1 MKRMSAMVLSTICIM
16 NALASPVA
24 TAFADTNGYEVVD
37 LSANS
42 DKLMGA
48 GLAEEETASPS
59 TLSEDVGDS
68 DEISEEEL
76 GDLTQYREDSW
87 HGEGSFKDGLGRYVK
102 PSSTVASGYL
112 YSMYWEVDPSIEYT
126 HEMEVEAA
134 RAVFKKR
141 RDAERAEK
149 KKRADLVK
157 RVGDVEKYR
166 TYTNEDKTVFTDVA
180 GREVYKTDRNE
191 SGWAFASGD
200 SEREYTQDVE
210 LQTIGEYLD
219 KKEAEEKKA
228 QELKALEA
236 QWSTVKKKYAYL
248 EKDYAGSSK
257 QSDVKLYVLPDA
269 LTLNMLDF
277 RNYTVFKYESDTFK
291 DLEPHYSEI
300 LDFIK
305 RTYPDLGEVS
315 IQRAGIANDKYGI
328 VFTATVGDSEEN
340 PLYAGKDK
348 LDNGYTW
355 INDDMRK
362 TWTFFLPVNITN
374 KDLIFVDAG
383 SDRLDIR
390 PNQEISDDAL
400 AVVKKYLIENRKLS
414 SIDVADKMVKY
425 DTAGKYHYLDV
436 KYVSLG
442 SEEPVDA
449 KIRFLKVEGIKHDDD
464 NFYIDFSEGKTKL
477 SEADIERLNKS
488 LGVMKNNV
496 FYDFNVGA
504 LNLSTD
510 TRDPRLQGGAVLVDF
525 GHDADL
531 PSYTI
536 GPCYDGVGSFTD
548 SGSLIYKYKISA
560 DVPYG
565 HNDFLLTSLKYNDIM
580 DTDLYVYNSVLFKEQ
595 VPGSVSLNDYVKSK
609 NGGHNIVKLIR
620 FEQGK
625 YRLSEGTT
633 RLIGLSYVDDEGQT
647 KYYMIKLKPEMTTL
661 WFKEGGSRELT
672 NVDERLKTK
681 IKDVLLEKYGN
692 IIKDVWVSDT
702 FRYDTVNFAFSYM
715 NGKRVAGQVKLVPD
729 MSRRFPPM
737 MCRPYTKTDVMID
750 VYMKDRNTGS
760 VSAGYIE
767 YDDKNYVV
775 KVSEKVEEPKNN
787 EVEHETLK
795 ESPSELPKEN
805 PTKEVL
811 TPSEIVKEKDPV
823 ESTPS
828 ELLKD
833 TVSSVGEV
841 AIQQEKDLKN
851 STSNNVGSVGGSH
864 GFTRQNDAPNPE
876 KSFESKNDI
885 DIKTVENPAGEV
897 AGVDRQAGI
906 TVTDGNVRGN
916 LGLAN
921 SNHNTGISRNVK
933 TSDSSIPYVYAGL
946 FMTSVF
952 GFMVSLFKKC
962 KENE

>member
-42 DKLMGA
+42 EKLMGA

-59 TLSEDVGDS
+59 TIAEESESS
-68 DEISEEEL
+68 DDISEAEL
-76 GDLTQYREDSW
+76 GDLTQYRDDGW

-112 YSMYWEVDPSIEYT
+112 YSTYREVDPSIEYT

-141 RDAERAEK
+141 RDAERAER

-219 KKEAEEKKA
+219 KKEADEKKA

-248 EKDYAGSSK
+248 DKDYASSSE

-269 LTLNMLDF
+269 VTLDMLDF
-277 RNYTVFKYESDTFK
+277 RNYTVFKYESGEFK

-305 RTYPDLGEVS
+305 RTYSDLGEVS

-362 TWTFFLPVNITN
+362 TWTFLLPVNTVN

-383 SDRLDIR
+383 SDRLDIK
-390 PNQEISDDAL
+390 PNQEISDNAL

-414 SIDVADKMVKY
+414 SIDVTDKMVKY

-436 KYVSLG
+436 KYVPLG

-510 TRDPRLQGGAVLVDF
+510 TRDPRLQDGAVLVDF

-531 PSYTI
+531 PTYKI
-536 GPCYDGVGSFTD
+536 GSCYDGVGNFRD
-548 SGSLIYKYKISA
+548 SDSLVYKHKIVA

-625 YRLSEGTT
+625 YYLSEGTT

-672 NVDERLKTK
+672 TVDERLKTK

-692 IIKDVWVSDT
+692 IIRDVWVSDT

-715 NGKRVAGQVKLVPD
+715 NGKRVAGQVKLIPD

-737 MCRPYTKTDVMID
+737 MCIPYTKTDVMID
-750 VYMKDRNTGS
+750 VYMKDRNSS

-775 KVSEKVEEPKNN
+775 KVSEKVEESKTN
-787 EVEHETLK
+787 EAEHEALK
-795 ESPSELPKEN
+795 EGPSELPKDVLTPPEIVKEDKPIKSIPSELPKEN
-805 PTKEVL
+805 ISLAGDAGVP
-811 TPSEIVKEKDPV
+811 
-823 ESTPS
+823 
-828 ELLKD
+828 
-833 TVSSVGEV
+833 
-841 AIQQEKDLKN
+841 QEKDLKN
-851 STSNNVGSVGGSH
+851 SASNSIGSIDNSH
-864 GFTRQNDAPNPE
+864 GYVRQSEASNSE
-876 KSFESKNDI
+876 KLFEGKRDTDVRI
-885 DIKTVENPAGEV
+885 VENPSGEV
-897 AGVDRQAGI
+897 AGVDRQADV
-906 TVTDGNVRGN
+906 TVSDSSVRGN
-916 LGLAN
+916 LGLVN
-921 SNHNTGISRNVK
+921 LSNNTGVSRNVK
-933 TSDSSIPYVYAGL
+933 TSDSSILLVYMGL
-946 FMTSVF
+946 FMTSML
-952 GFMVSLFKKC
+952 GFMVSFFKKC

>member
-37 LSANS
+37 LSVNS

-59 TLSEDVGDS
+59 TMSEEASDS
-68 DEISEEEL
+68 GEISEEML
-76 GDLTQYREDSW
+76 GDLEQYRNKPGH
-87 HGEGSFKDGLGRYVK
+87 HGEGSFTDGLGRYVK
-102 PSSTVASGYL
+102 PSSTVASGYV
-112 YSMYWEVDPSIEYT
+112 YSTYWEDTPSIEYT

-141 RDAERAEK
+141 RDAERAER

-219 KKEAEEKKA
+219 KKEADEKKA

-248 EKDYAGSSK
+248 DKDYASSSK

-269 LTLNMLDF
+269 VTLDMLDF
-277 RNYTVFKYESDTFK
+277 RNYTVFKYESGEFK

-340 PLYAGKDK
+340 PLYVGKDK

-362 TWTFFLPVNITN
+362 TWTFLLPVNTVN

-383 SDRLDIR
+383 SDRLDIK

-414 SIDVADKMVKY
+414 SIDVTDKMVKY

-436 KYVSLG
+436 KYVPLG

-477 SEADIERLNKS
+477 SEADIERLNES

-531 PSYTI
+531 PTYKI
-536 GPCYDGVGSFTD
+536 GSCYDGVGNFRD
-548 SGSLIYKYKISA
+548 SDSLVYKHKIAA

-625 YRLSEGTT
+625 YYLSEGTT

-681 IKDVLLEKYGN
+681 IKDVLLEKYGS

-750 VYMKDRNTGS
+750 VYMNDRNTGS

-775 KVSEKVEEPKNN
+775 KVSEKVEEPKTN
-787 EVEHETLK
+787 EAEHEALK
-795 ESPSELPKEN
+795 ESSSELPKD
-805 PTKEVL
+805 VL
-811 TPSEIVKEKDPV
+811 TPSEIVKEDKPIK
-823 ESTPS
+823 STPS
-828 ELLKD
+828 ELPKEN
-833 TVSSVGEV
+833 VSPTGDVGV
-841 AIQQEKDLKN
+841 PQEKDLKDSASN
-851 STSNNVGSVGGSH
+851 SIGSIGNSH
-864 GFTRQNDAPNPE
+864 GYVRQSEASNSE
-876 KSFESKNDI
+876 KSFEGKKDTDVRI
-885 DIKTVENPAGEV
+885 VENPSGEV
-897 AGVDRQAGI
+897 AGVDRQADV
-906 TVTDGNVRGN
+906 TVGDSSVREN
-916 LGLAN
+916 LGLVN
-921 SNHNTGISRNVK
+921 PSNNTGVSRNVK
-933 TSDSSIPYVYAGL
+933 TSDSSILLVYAGL
-946 FMTSVF
+946 FMTSML
-952 GFMVSLFKKC
+952 GFLVSLFKKC

>member
-24 TAFADTNGYEVVD
+24 TAFADTNGYELVD

-42 DKLMGA
+42 EKLMGA

-59 TLSEDVGDS
+59 TIAEESESS
-68 DEISEEEL
+68 DDISEAEL
-76 GDLTQYREDSW
+76 GDLTQYRDDGW

-166 TYTNEDKTVFTDVA
+166 TYTNEDKTVFMDVA

-219 KKEAEEKKA
+219 KKEADEKKA

-236 QWSTVKKKYAYL
+236 QWSVVKKKYAYL

-269 LTLNMLDF
+269 VTLNMLDF
-277 RNYTVFKYESDTFK
+277 RNYTVFKYESGTFK

-328 VFTATVGDSEEN
+328 VFTAIVGDSEEN

-362 TWTFFLPVNITN
+362 TWTFLLPVNTVN

-383 SDRLDIR
+383 SDRLDIK

-414 SIDVADKMVKY
+414 SIDVTDKMVKY

-436 KYVSLG
+436 KYVPLG

-510 TRDPRLQGGAVLVDF
+510 TRLQGGAVLVDF

-565 HNDFLLTSLKYNDIM
+565 HNDFLLTGLKYNDIV

-625 YRLSEGTT
+625 YHLSEGTT

-672 NVDERLKTK
+672 TVDERLKTK

-692 IIKDVWVSDT
+692 IIKDVWVSDI
-702 FRYDTVNFAFSYM
+702 FRYDTVNFAFSYL
-715 NGKRVAGQVKLVPD
+715 NDKRVAGQVKLVPD

-750 VYMKDRNTGS
+750 VYMNDRNTGS

-775 KVSEKVEEPKNN
+775 KVSEKVEEPKTN
-787 EVEHETLK
+787 EAEHEALK
-795 ESPSELPKEN
+795 ESPSELPKD
-805 PTKEVL
+805 VL
-811 TPSEIVKEKDPV
+811 TPSEIVKEDKPIK
-823 ESTPS
+823 STPS
-828 ELLKD
+828 ELPKENI
-833 TVSSVGEV
+833 SSAGDAGVP
-841 AIQQEKDLKN
+841 QEKDLKN
-851 STSNNVGSVGGSH
+851 SASNSIGSIGNSH
-864 GFTRQNDAPNPE
+864 GYVRQSEAFNSE
-876 KSFESKNDI
+876 KSFEGKKDTDVRI
-885 DIKTVENPAGEV
+885 VENPSGEV
-897 AGVDRQAGI
+897 AGVDRQVGA
-906 TVTDGNVRGN
+906 TVSDGNVRGN
-916 LGLAN
+916 LGLVN
-921 SNHNTGISRNVK
+921 PSNNTGVSRNVK
-933 TSDSSIPYVYAGL
+933 TSDSSILLVYAGL
-946 FMTSVF
+946 FMASVF

>member
-59 TLSEDVGDS
+59 TMAEEAGDS
-68 DEISEEEL
+68 DEISEAEL
-76 GDLTQYREDSW
+76 GDLTQYRSDGW
-87 HGEGSFKDGLGRYVK
+87 HGEGSFVDGLERYVK
-102 PSSTVASGYL
+102 PSSTVASGYV
-112 YSMYWEVDPSIEYT
+112 YSTYWEDTPSIEYT

-134 RAVFKKR
+134 RVVFKKR

-149 KKRADLVK
+149 KKRADLLK
-157 RVGDVEKYR
+157 KVGDVEQYR

-219 KKEAEEKKA
+219 KKEADEKKA

-236 QWSTVKKKYAYL
+236 QWSVVKKKYAYL
-248 EKDYAGSSK
+248 EKDYASSSK

-269 LTLNMLDF
+269 VTLNMLDF

-291 DLEPHYSEI
+291 DLESHYSEI

-305 RTYPDLGEVS
+305 RTYLDLGEVS

-340 PLYAGKDK
+340 PLYAGKNE
-348 LDNGYTW
+348 LDDGYTW

-362 TWTFFLPVNITN
+362 TWTFLLPVNTVN

-383 SDRLDIR
+383 SDRLDIK

-414 SIDVADKMVKY
+414 SIDVTDKMVKY

-436 KYVSLG
+436 KYVPLG

-449 KIRFLKVEGIKHDDD
+449 KIRFLKVQGLKHDDD

-565 HNDFLLTSLKYNDIM
+565 HNDFLFTGLKYNDIV

-609 NGGHNIVKLIR
+609 NGGHDIVKLIR

-625 YRLSEGTT
+625 YHLSEGTT

-672 NVDERLKTK
+672 TVDERLKTK

-702 FRYDTVNFAFSYM
+702 FRYDIVNFAFSYM

-729 MSRRFPPM
+729 MSHRFPPM

-750 VYMKDRNTGS
+750 VYMNDRNIGS

-775 KVSEKVEEPKNN
+775 KVSEKVEEPKTN
-787 EVEHETLK
+787 ETEHEALK
-795 ESPSELPKEN
+795 ESSSELSKD
-805 PTKEVL
+805 VL
-811 TPSEIVKEKDPV
+811 TPSEIVKEDKTIK
-823 ESTPS
+823 STPS
-828 ELLKD
+828 ELPKEN
-833 TVSSVGEV
+833 VSPTGDVGV
-841 AIQQEKDLKN
+841 PQEKDLKD
-851 STSNNVGSVGGSH
+851 STSNSIGSIGNSRGYV
-864 GFTRQNDAPNPE
+864 RQSEASNSE
-876 KSFESKNDI
+876 KLFEGKHDTDVRI
-885 DIKTVENPAGEV
+885 VENPAGEV
-897 AGVDRQAGI
+897 AGVDRQAG
-906 TVTDGNVRGN
+906 VVAGNGNVQ
-916 LGLAN
+916 AN
-921 SNHNTGISRNVK
+921 SILVNPRHSVSIGRNVK
-933 TSDSSIPYVYAGL
+933 TSDRSILFVYGGL
-946 FMTSVF
+946 FMVSMF
-952 GFMVSLFKKC
+952 GFLTSLLRRD
-962 KENE
+962 KEAE

>member
-42 DKLMGA
+42 DKLMDV

-76 GDLTQYREDSW
+76 GDLTQYREDGW

-112 YSMYWEVDPSIEYT
+112 YSMYWEDDPSIEYT

-236 QWSTVKKKYAYL
+236 QWSDVKKKYAYL
-248 EKDYAGSSK
+248 EKDYASSSK
-257 QSDVKLYVLPDA
+257 QSDVKLYVLPDVV
-269 LTLNMLDF
+269 TLNMLDF
-277 RNYTVFKYESDTFK
+277 RNYTVFKYESGTFK

-328 VFTATVGDSEEN
+328 VFTATVGDSEED

-362 TWTFFLPVNITN
+362 TWTFFLPVNTVN

-383 SDRLDIR
+383 SDRLDIK

-414 SIDVADKMVKY
+414 SIDVTDKMVKY

-436 KYVSLG
+436 KYVPLG

-510 TRDPRLQGGAVLVDF
+510 TRNPRLQGGAVLVDF

-531 PSYTI
+531 PTYKI
-536 GPCYDGVGSFTD
+536 GPCYDGVGNFRD
-548 SGSLIYKYKISA
+548 SDSLIYKHKIVA

-565 HNDFLLTSLKYNDIM
+565 HNDFLLTSLKYNDIV

-595 VPGSVSLNDYVKSK
+595 VSGSVSLNDYVKSK
-609 NGGHNIVKLIR
+609 NGGHDIVKLIR

-625 YRLSEGTT
+625 YHLSEGTT

-672 NVDERLKTK
+672 TVDERLKTK

-750 VYMKDRNTGS
+750 VYMKDRNSS

-775 KVSEKVEEPKNN
+775 KVSEKVEESKTN
-787 EVEHETLK
+787 EAEHEALK
-795 ESPSELPKEN
+795 ESSSELPKD
-805 PTKEVL
+805 VL
-811 TPSEIVKEKDPV
+811 TPSEIVKEDKPIK
-823 ESTPS
+823 STPS
-828 ELLKD
+828 ELPKES
-833 TVSSVGEV
+833 VSPTGDVGV
-841 AIQQEKDLKN
+841 PQEKDLKN
-851 STSNNVGSVGGSH
+851 SASNSIGSIGNSRGYV
-864 GFTRQNDAPNPE
+864 RQSEASNSE
-876 KSFESKNDI
+876 KLFEGEKDTDVRI
-885 DIKTVENPAGEV
+885 VENPSGEV
-897 AGVDRQAGI
+897 AGVDRQVGA
-906 TVTDGNVRGN
+906 TVSDGNVRGN
-916 LGLAN
+916 LGLVN
-921 SNHNTGISRNVK
+921 PSNNTGVSRNVK
-933 TSDSSIPYVYAGL
+933 TSDSSILLIYAGL
-946 FMTSVF
+946 FITSVF
-952 GFMVSLFKKC
+952 GFMVSFFKKR